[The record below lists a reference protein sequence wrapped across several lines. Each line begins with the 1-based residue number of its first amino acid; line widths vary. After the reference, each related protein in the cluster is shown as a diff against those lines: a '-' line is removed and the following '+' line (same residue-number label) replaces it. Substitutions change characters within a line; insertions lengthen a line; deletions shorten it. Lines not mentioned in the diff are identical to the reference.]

1 MLQTANNY
9 PSLVGC
15 SSMNIH
21 ETHETYEFRFVFQ
34 KLTNLCWHPYYQ
46 IRGANTIHWLMYY
59 RLQVSRRSH
68 RLELAWTGC
77 KFGGSKSNPRND
89 HNLQTTSRELTYP
102 TLGSSENH
110 LQNDIFGGYGF
121 VPWRLS
127 VLRIPNSKVAGTWN
141 AFFKPCEVLCDG
153 NTIFEAMAT
162 RKPGTLTVWG
172 WNKFQVWNCNTG
184 KIWKKINSW
193 NYDVRSG
200 ESQQT
205 KM

>member
-1 MLQTANNY
+1 MSFGL
-9 PSLVGC
+9 
-15 SSMNIH
+15 
-21 ETHETYEFRFVFQ
+21 F
-34 KLTNLCWHPYYQ
+34 
-46 IRGANTIHWLMYY
+46 
-59 RLQVSRRSH
+59 SR
-68 RLELAWTGC
+68 
-77 KFGGSKSNPRND
+77 
-89 HNLQTTSRELTYP
+89 NLQTCAGIPTTKFAAPTQSTGLCTTVSRYPGVHTDLSWPGQAVNSEDQSQTHEMIIIYKLPSRELTYP